1 MADSIKSSQDLS
13 VGIEYRDTNDAKK
26 TAYFKIPNYKANLTE
41 QNIRDSVGAAI
52 NTGVFLISDMTGDNP
67 ATISADQI
75 YTAFTTNETIN
86 DIDIDYDE

>member
-1 MADSIKSSQDLS
+1 MADTIKSSAELS
-13 VGIEYRDTNDAKK
+13 VGVEYRDSKDAKK

-52 NTGVFLISDMTGDNP
+52 NTGVFLINDITGHNP
-67 ATISADQI
+67 ETISADQI

-86 DIDIDYDE
+86 DIDIDYGE